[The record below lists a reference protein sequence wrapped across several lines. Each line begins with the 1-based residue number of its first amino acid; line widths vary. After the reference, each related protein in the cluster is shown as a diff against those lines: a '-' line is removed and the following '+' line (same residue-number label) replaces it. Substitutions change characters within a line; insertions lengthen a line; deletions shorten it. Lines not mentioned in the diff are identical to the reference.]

1 MLGSVVLWPGRG
13 DHSVAHDVIVPCS
26 AIWKITPPFQ
36 CADTFWR
43 RTTHF
48 ICTFHTHT
56 HTHTYQRR
64 LVLTEP
70 KEETTTGLLW
80 VWSSWEPAAG
90 PHARSIHQFGF
101 VSVHQLCEWVIAFE
115 VHCTSVCVCVSSTVP
130 CSCSNTDTH
139 LQIQMAKHSTR
150 LEANSRDS
158 VRRVFTDSETCRS
171 GCEIN
176 TGAGTP
182 FK

>member
-1 MLGSVVLWPGRG
+1 MARAGRPQRRSRC
-13 DHSVAHDVIVPCS
+13 HSSLLRHLEDNTTVSMCRHILE
-26 AIWKITPPFQ
+26 KNN
-36 CADTFWR
+36 TFYLY
-43 RTTHF
+43 F
-48 ICTFHTHT
+48 P

-158 VRRVFTDSETCRS
+158 VQRVFTDSETCRS